1 MIDFSLTP
9 QQEALREEVRGFVAE
24 RILPF
29 ERDPRWGFHGPSEV
43 LRRELLAA
51 AREAGLVAPHLPS
64 AYGGRDLDH
73 VSQAIVF
80 EAAGYSPLGPTAMNI
95 MAPDE
100 GNMHLLLKAG
110 TEEQKRRWLVPLAAG
125 DIRSCFLMTEPGGA
139 GADPTLLSTRA
150 ERRGDGFVIHGRK
163 WLITGAGGAAVGI
176 VMADVPGEGAT
187 LFLTP
192 MDAPGIRLVR
202 LLDTID
208 SSFTGGH
215 YEIELDGLEVTR
227 DQVLGEIGEGFRCAQ
242 IRLAPARLTHCMR
255 WLGGAVRAQEIAR
268 DHAAVRTAFGRPL
281 GEHEG
286 VGFMLADNEIDIVQA
301 RHWVWYAAWV
311 LDRGGRGRHETSLA
325 KVAVS
330 EALYRVLD
338 RCVQI
343 LGGLGV
349 THDTVVARLFQDI
362 RAFRIYDGPSE
373 VHRWAIARRCLRQEE
388 RGPRRGERA

>member
-1 MIDFSLTP
+1 MIDFSLTAE
-9 QQEALREEVRGFVAE
+9 QQALQVEVRRFIE
-24 RILPF
+24 SRILPF
-29 ERDPRWGFHGPSEV
+29 ERDPRWGRHGPSEA

-51 AREAGLVAPHLPS
+51 AREVGLVAPHLPP
-64 AYGGRDLDH
+64 AYGGRGLDH
-73 VSQAIVF
+73 VSRAIVF

-100 GNMHLLLKAG
+100 GNMHLLLEAA
-110 TEEQKRRWLVPLAAG
+110 TAAQKERWLVPLAAG
-125 DIRSCFLMTEPGGA
+125 EIRSCFLMTEPDGA
-139 GADPTLLSTRA
+139 GADPMLLSTRA
-150 ERRGDGFVIHGRK
+150 EPEGEGFVIRGRK
-163 WLITGAGGAAVGI
+163 WLITGAGGAAFGI
-176 VMADVPGEGAT
+176 VMADVPGRGAT
-187 LFLTP
+187 MFLTP

-208 SSFTGGH
+208 SGFTGGH
-215 YEIELDGLEVTR
+215 WEIELDGLRVGP
-227 DQVLGEIGEGFRCAQ
+227 DQVLGEVGEGFRYAQ

-268 DHAAVRTAFGRPL
+268 GYAARRTAFGKPL

-286 VGFMLADNEIDIVQA
+286 VGFMLADNEIDILQA
-301 RHWVWYAAWV
+301 RHWIWYAAWV
-311 LDRGGRGRHETSLA
+311 LDRGEKGRHETSLA

-349 THDTVVARLFQDI
+349 TDDTVVARLFRDI

-373 VHRWAIARRCLRQEE
+373 VHRWAIAGRCLRTAREAE
-388 RGPRRGERA
+388 GEGTT

>member
-1 MIDFSLTP
+1 MIDFSPTAE
-9 QQEALREEVRGFVAE
+9 QQALQVEVRRFIE
-24 RILPF
+24 SRILPF
-29 ERDPRWGFHGPSEV
+29 ERDPRWGRHGPSEA
-43 LRRELLAA
+43 LRRELVAA
-51 AREAGLVAPHLPS
+51 AREAGLVAPHLPPE
-64 AYGGRDLDH
+64 YGGRGLDH

-100 GNMHLLLKAG
+100 GNMHLLLKAA
-110 TEEQKRRWLVPLAAG
+110 TPEQKKRWLVPLAAG
-125 DIRSCFLMTEPGGA
+125 EIRSCFLMTEPDGA
-139 GADPTLLSTRA
+139 GADPMLLSTRA
-150 ERRGDGFVIHGRK
+150 EPDGEGFVIHGRK
-163 WLITGAGGAAVGI
+163 WLITGAGGAALGI
-176 VMADVPGEGAT
+176 VMADVPGAGAT
-187 LFLTP
+187 MFLTS

-215 YEIELDGLEVTR
+215 YEIELDGLRVGRE
-227 DQVLGEIGEGFRCAQ
+227 QVLGEVGEGFRYAQ

-268 DHAAVRTAFGRPL
+268 GYAARRTAFGKPL

-286 VGFMLADNEIDIVQA
+286 VGFMLADNEIDILQA
-301 RHWVWYAAWV
+301 RHWIWYAAWV
-311 LDRGGRGRHETSLA
+311 LDRGEKGRHETSLA

-338 RCVQI
+338 RCMQI

-349 THDTVVARLFQDI
+349 TNDTVVARLFQDI

-373 VHRWAIARRCLRQEE
+373 VHRWAIAGRCLEAA
-388 RGPRRGERA
+388 RRAGGEQPA